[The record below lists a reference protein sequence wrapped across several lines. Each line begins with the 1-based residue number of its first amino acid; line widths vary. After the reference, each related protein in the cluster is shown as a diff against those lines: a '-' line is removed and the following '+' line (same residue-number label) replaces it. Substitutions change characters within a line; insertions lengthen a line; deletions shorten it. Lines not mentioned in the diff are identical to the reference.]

1 MIKLTFYIGVIFL
14 IEERKPAELIASTEF
29 DILIFI
35 INRRLGIKKNPI
47 SLKWDSK
54 FIIRLQLQLAT
65 GFGF

>member
-14 IEERKPAELIASTEF
+14 IEERKPAEL
-29 DILIFI
+29 
-35 INRRLGIKKNPI
+35 NRRLGIKKNPI